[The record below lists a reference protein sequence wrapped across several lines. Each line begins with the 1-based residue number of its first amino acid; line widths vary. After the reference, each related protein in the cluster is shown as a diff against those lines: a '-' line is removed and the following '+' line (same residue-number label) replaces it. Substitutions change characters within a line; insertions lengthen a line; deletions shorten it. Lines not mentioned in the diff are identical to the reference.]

1 VSDELRLQVTIDDT
15 NIVATSADIEEVDKQ
30 MDAVAEEWK
39 IKRQVIINGI
49 RQSLSAI
56 SSMMSSFT
64 QAMNL
69 VGAAIDP
76 FFSSLIGMVTST
88 VSMMLGISAGL
99 ASTVVGSSV
108 AVVIASIALYM
119 QGILF
124 AKLVI
129 DKINTT
135 RQMNEIMQAVAGLAP
150 VGQRT
155 IGGI

>member
-30 MDAVAEEWK
+30 MDAVVEEWK